1 MLLGNN
7 SPALPPSKWYFTNGF
22 DVFSFLQVG
31 LCAPP
36 QQSITAGPSSN
47 ERAVSEPQKNQAI
60 DVEEIED

>member
-1 MLLGNN
+1 MLLGGNF
-7 SPALPPSKWYFTNGF
+7 PTLPPSKWYLTNRF

-31 LCAPP
+31 LCAPS

-47 ERAVSEPQKNQAI
+47 ERAVSEPQKNQSI